1 MSNLDYFILIITAA
15 MVAFIPRVI
24 PLLYFSKRKIPVWF
38 NEWMKYIPV
47 ALFTALI
54 AKDVFVTSN
63 YTYNAKN
70 LIEIISTILVFLV
83 AAKTKSML
91 VTVVVGLVAIM
102 GLALIF

>member
-1 MSNLDYFILIITAA
+1 MSNLDYLIFIVLAA

-24 PLLYFSKRKIPVWF
+24 PLLYFSKRKIPAWF

-54 AKDVFVTSN
+54 AKDVFVTSH

-70 LIEIISTILVFLV
+70 LTEIISTILVFLV

-91 VTVVVGLVAIM
+91 VTVVVGLIAIM